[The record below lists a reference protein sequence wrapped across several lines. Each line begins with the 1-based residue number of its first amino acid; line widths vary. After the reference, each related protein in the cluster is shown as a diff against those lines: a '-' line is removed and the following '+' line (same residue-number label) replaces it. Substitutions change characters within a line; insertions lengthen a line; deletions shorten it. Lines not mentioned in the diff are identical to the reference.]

1 MIIMTRGLPA
11 SGKTTWAKEQ
21 VLQGNGKV
29 KRVNKDELR
38 AMVDASKH
46 SDAREAEIVAIRD
59 YLVTRWV
66 MQGLTVIV
74 DDTNL
79 HPSHEERLRELA
91 KELNVEF
98 KIQDFTHVS
107 LGTCLQRNRSR
118 ERQVPESWMFREWE
132 KYLKPTQDWASQP
145 FKAIICDLDGTLALL
160 NGRNPYDASQC
171 GNDELNLVVRDIW
184 DTFSHDKYMKIIVS
198 GRSDKHRDETER
210 WLTRNWISY
219 HALYMRKDGDSRP
232 DEIVK
237 REIYDEKIRGMY
249 HVHVVID
256 DRPKVIRMWQY
267 DLGLPVINV
276 GYGIEF

>member
-11 SGKTTWAKEQ
+11 SGKSTWAREQ
-21 VLQGNGKV
+21 VLAGGGFV

-46 SDAREAEIVAIRD
+46 SNEREDEIVGIRD
-59 YLVTRWV
+59 TLVERWV
-66 MQGLTVIV
+66 KQGKTVIV

-91 KELNVEF
+91 TQLGVEF
-98 KIQDFTHVS
+98 QIKDFTHVS
-107 LGTCLQRNRSR
+107 FDTCLQRNRER
-118 ERQVPESWMFREWE
+118 ERQVPELWMFREWE
-132 KYLKPTQDWASQP
+132 RYIKPTQDKASQP
-145 FKAIICDLDGTLALL
+145 YDAVICDLDGTLALL
-160 NGRNPYDASQC
+160 NGRSPYDASTC
-171 GNDELNLVVRDIW
+171 ENDLLNEVVRDIW
-184 DTFSHDKYMKIIVS
+184 DAFPKDEYMKILVS
-198 GRSDKHRDETER
+198 GRSDKHREQTER

-219 HALYMRKDGDSRP
+219 HALYMRKDGDNR
-232 DEIVK
+232 DDRIVK
-237 REIYDEKIRGMY
+237 REIYDEKVRGMW
-249 HVHVVID
+249 HVKAVID